1 MIQKTRNIGIILFI
15 SMFKKFYKI
24 TPTLVF
30 YSFLFFLQ
38 FHRTHTGSKEMI
50 TQDHAY
56 HGHVVSLMEISP
68 YKFNKSGGGGCPPGT
83 HVVAVPDIYRGKF
96 RYISFG

>member
-1 MIQKTRNIGIILFI
+1 
-15 SMFKKFYKI
+15 
-24 TPTLVF
+24 
-30 YSFLFFLQ
+30 
-38 FHRTHTGSKEMI
+38 MI

-96 RYISFG
+96 RYNVLQNYKYLAIVTYFIKKLFQKIIFLYI

>member
-1 MIQKTRNIGIILFI
+1 
-15 SMFKKFYKI
+15 
-24 TPTLVF
+24 
-30 YSFLFFLQ
+30 
-38 FHRTHTGSKEMI
+38 MI
-50 TQDHAY
+50 TQNHAY